1 MSDRSQLNP
10 ASNWLKDPTV
20 RRVLRENHDAMRAQF
35 TPEYPSTSEDVIG
48 TTPDGVRILRP
59 VVPPDSFPSG
69 LPDPVKRP
77 AHYTRGGVEVIDFID
92 QTLDGYT
99 DPRVAHYV
107 GCAIK
112 YLARAPHKGAP
123 QQDLEKAE
131 WYLRRAINRVASK
144 KG

>member
-1 MSDRSQLNP
+1 MSDRSRLP
-10 ASNWLKDPTV
+10 
-20 RRVLRENHDAMRAQF
+20 H
-35 TPEYPSTSEDVIG
+35 SEDILGV
-48 TTPDGVRILRP
+48 TKDGVRILRP
-59 VVPPDSFPSG
+59 PAISPKSFTEEECREAVRKVLDNPS
-69 LPDPVKRP
+69 DPVKRP
-77 AHYTRGGVEVIDFID
+77 AHYTKGGVEVIDFID

-112 YLARAPHKGAP
+112 YLARAPHKGAT

-144 KG
+144 RG

>member
-1 MSDRSQLNP
+1 MSDRSQLKPGAMIRTDRFGNP
-10 ASNWLKDPTV
+10 L
-20 RRVLRENHDAMRAQF
+20 
-35 TPEYPSTSEDVIG
+35 PEIVGHSPEG
-48 TTPDGVRILRP
+48 APILRP
-59 VVPPDSFPSG
+59 VVLPDSFPSG

-77 AHYTRGGVEVIDFID
+77 AHYTRGTVEVIDFID

-112 YLARAPHKGAP
+112 YLARAPHKGAT

-144 KG
+144 RG